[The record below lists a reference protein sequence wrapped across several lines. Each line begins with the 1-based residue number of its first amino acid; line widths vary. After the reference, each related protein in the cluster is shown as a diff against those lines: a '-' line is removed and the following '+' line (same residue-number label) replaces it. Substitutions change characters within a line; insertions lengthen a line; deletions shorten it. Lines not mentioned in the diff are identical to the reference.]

1 MLFLNPVHIGSTV
14 VKNRIALAPMDTEMS
29 GFNGE
34 VTAEMIEY
42 YEARARGGV
51 GLIFTEF
58 TAVNSQYRLTSPGI
72 YSDKLISG
80 WERLVDRVH
89 SYDTKIILQL
99 ALHGGRAP
107 KKVTGVT
114 PIAPSALKS
123 PLFADVPRELTKE
136 EIHFLV
142 DEFIDAAVRA
152 SKAGFDGVEI
162 HGGHGYLIGQF
173 LSPHTNRRSDEY
185 GGSFENRLRFAKEI
199 LEGIR
204 RNLGNDFVVGFKFSA
219 YEKLEN
225 GIDLSVAKRI
235 ALSMEKAGVDYLHVS
250 VLTFPL
256 GETKFPSVPPIYTES
271 PPLVD
276 IAGEIKRTV
285 NIPVVAVGGFGS
297 VQEVEEALRKNKAD
311 IIAVGRSLIAD
322 PDMVHKFSSKT
333 PVRPCIR
340 CNTCHT
346 RIMEQKT
353 LRCAVNQDV
362 GHRSCFP
369 QQVSRSS
376 NRKKIVVVGAGPAGI
391 IFSVTAGKL
400 GHEVTLLEA
409 RDRIGGKIV
418 YGSIP
423 AFKRPLRSLLSYY
436 EYLLE
441 SSSVDLRLNHKASIS
456 ELSELSPDVVVVAT
470 GGKVRPLSI
479 CGSAVDPLVALEN
492 PLLVGDSVLIVGAG
506 MVGCELAWYLSDI
519 GRKVHLTDILSEEEL
534 MQKEHYFNR
543 LILLEKV
550 KERVEGIYLKRKI
563 SVKENAGGYFVNA
576 GETSFE
582 VQTVVNATGFEPE
595 NDFVS
600 SLKETFSNVMI
611 VGDAKKVGTIYDAV
625 QDAYMK
631 AMTLRG

>member
-1 MLFLNPVHIGSTV
+1 MLFLNPIRIGSTV
-14 VKNRIALAPMDTEMS
+14 VKNRVALAPMDTEMS

-34 VTAEMIEY
+34 VTPEMIEY

-72 YSDKLISG
+72 YSDKLVSG

-107 KKVTGVT
+107 KKVTGVI
-114 PIAPSALKS
+114 PIAPSSLES
-123 PLFADVPRELTKE
+123 PLFADVPRELTTE

-142 DEFIDAAVRA
+142 NEFIDAAIRA
-152 SKAGFDGVEI
+152 SRAGFDGVEI

-173 LSPHTNRRSDEY
+173 LSPHTNKRSDEY
-185 GGSFENRLRFAKEI
+185 GGTFENRLRFAKEI

-204 RNLGNDFVVGFKFSA
+204 RNLGNDFVVGFKFSG

-225 GIDLSVAKRI
+225 GIDLNVAKRV
-235 ALSMEKAGVDYLHVS
+235 ALSMEEAGVDYLHVS

-322 PDMVHKFSSKT
+322 PDMVRKFSYKT

-362 GHRSCFP
+362 GHRNCFP
-369 QQVSRSS
+369 QQISRPS
-376 NRKKIVVVGAGPAGI
+376 NRKKIAVVGAGPAGI
-391 IFSVTAGKL
+391 TFSIMAEKL
-400 GHEVTLLEA
+400 GHEVTLFEA
-409 RDRIGGKIV
+409 RDKIGGKIV

-441 SSSVDLRLNHKASIS
+441 NSGINLKLNCKANIS
-456 ELSELSPDVVVVAT
+456 ELSELSPDVIVVAT
-470 GGKVRPLSI
+470 GGRIRPLSI
-479 CGSAVDPLVALEN
+479 CRNAVDSLTAFEN
-492 PLLVGDSVLIVGAG
+492 PVLVGDSVLIVGAG
-506 MVGCELAWYLSDI
+506 MVGCELAWYLSDT
-519 GRKVHLTDILSEEEL
+519 GKKVYLTDILSEEQL
-534 MQKEHYFNR
+534 MQKEHYFNK

-550 KERVEGIYLKRKI
+550 KERVEGIYLNRKV
-563 SVKENAGGYFVNA
+563 SVKESAGGYLVDT

-582 VQTVVNATGFEPE
+582 IQTVVNAIGFEPG
-595 NDFVS
+595 NDFLS
-600 SLKETFSNVMI
+600 SLKEAFSNVLV
-611 VGDAKKVGTIYDAV
+611 VGDAKKVGTIYDAT

-631 AMTLRG
+631 AMTLQG